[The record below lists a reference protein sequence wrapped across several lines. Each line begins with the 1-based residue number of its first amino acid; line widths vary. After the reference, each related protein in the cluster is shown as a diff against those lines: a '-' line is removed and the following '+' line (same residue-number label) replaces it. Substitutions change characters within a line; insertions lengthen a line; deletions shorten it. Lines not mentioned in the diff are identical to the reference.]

1 MKTRSEIC
9 IFKGVLGFRNA
20 KFVFFFS
27 LVNDF

>member
-20 KFVFFFS
+20 KFVFFF
-27 LVNDF
+27 FFPCE